1 MRNRFDRQLLKL
13 NQEMI
18 DMGSL
23 CEEMI
28 TAAAK
33 IVATRDKELM
43 DDIVTME
50 EEINQKE
57 RDIERICMKLLMQQQ
72 PVANDLRVISAAMK
86 MVSDMERIGD
96 QACDIT
102 GIVKKDAEVLTI
114 RENTH
119 LDKMAKATISMVSK
133 SIQSFIKQNL
143 VIAHEVIEQD
153 DIVDEL
159 FNRVKK
165 ETISLIHEDPGTYT
179 LQSTGF
185 DACGFE
191 NGSEFLKALSDG
203 EKPELVLLDIML
215 PGEDGISILGKL
227 RKKSATRD
235 LPIIMMTAKGTEYD
249 KVLGLDS
256 GADDYITKPFGMME
270 LVSRV
275 KAVLRRSSRNEKK
288 DEIIVGQLK
297 IYPNKHKVKSCGN
310 EVTLTNKEFKLLC
323 LLVESKGNVLNR
335 DQLLT
340 NIWGYDFDG
349 ETRTVDVHIRSL
361 RQKLGECGK
370 LIETVRG
377 IGYRIGGNES

>member
-1 MRNRFDRQLLKL
+1 MRNRFDRQLLRL

-72 PVANDLRVISAAMK
+72 PVASDLRVISAAMK

-114 RENTH
+114 RGNTH

-153 DIVDEL
+153 DVVDEL

-165 ETISLIHEDPGTYT
+165 ETISLIHEDPGKGEECVAIVMIAKY
-179 LQSTGF
+179 
-185 DACGFE
+185 FE
-191 NGSEFLKALSDG
+191 
-203 EKPELVLLDIML
+203 
-215 PGEDGISILGKL
+215 
-227 RKKSATRD
+227 
-235 LPIIMMTAKGTEYD
+235 
-249 KVLGLDS
+249 
-256 GADDYITKPFGMME
+256 
-270 LVSRV
+270 
-275 KAVLRRSSRNEKK
+275 
-288 DEIIVGQLK
+288 
-297 IYPNKHKVKSCGN
+297 
-310 EVTLTNKEFKLLC
+310 
-323 LLVESKGNVLNR
+323 
-335 DQLLT
+335 
-340 NIWGYDFDG
+340 
-349 ETRTVDVHIRSL
+349 
-361 RQKLGECGK
+361 
-370 LIETVRG
+370 
-377 IGYRIGGNES
+377 RIGDHASNIAEWVEFAITGEYKGGSL

>member
-1 MRNRFDRQLLKL
+1 MRNRFDRQLLRL

-72 PVANDLRVISAAMK
+72 PVASDLRVISAAMK

-143 VIAHEVIEQD
+143 IIAHEVIEQD
-153 DIVDEL
+153 DTVDEL

-165 ETISLIHEDPGTYT
+165 ETISLIHEDPEKGEECVAIVMIAKYFERIGDHATDISELAIVLSEKTYVKKLDHIEEMARET
-179 LQSTGF
+179 MVMLIQSLEAYVEK
-185 DACGFE
+185 DLYKAQKVIAHDDVIDDLFE
-191 NGSEFLKALSDG
+191 EVKQELIELIRNHADEG
-203 EKPELVLLDIML
+203 EQAVDLLM
-215 PGEDGISILGKL
+215 
-227 RKKSATRD
+227 
-235 LPIIMMTAKGTEYD
+235 
-249 KVLGLDS
+249 V
-256 GADDYITKPFGMME
+256 TKYFERIGDH
-270 LVSRV
+270 
-275 KAVLRRSSRNEKK
+275 A
-288 DEIIVGQLK
+288 
-297 IYPNKHKVKSCGN
+297 
-310 EVTLTNKEFKLLC
+310 
-323 LLVESKGNVLNR
+323 
-335 DQLLT
+335 T
-340 NIWGYDFDG
+340 NIAEWVIFSITGQIAG
-349 ETRTVDVHIRSL
+349 
-361 RQKLGECGK
+361 
-370 LIETVRG
+370 
-377 IGYRIGGNES
+377 

>member
-72 PVANDLRVISAAMK
+72 PVASDLRVISAAMK

-165 ETISLIHEDPGTYT
+165 ETISLIHEDPGKGEECVAIVMI
-179 LQSTGF
+179 LSESEIMQAISQ
-185 DACGFE
+185 
-191 NGSEFLKALSDG
+191 NGSNLRS
-203 EKPELVLLDIML
+203 
-215 PGEDGISILGKL
+215 LGNIKEETCDFCC
-227 RKKSATRD
+227 R
-235 LPIIMMTAKGTEYD
+235 
-249 KVLGLDS
+249 
-256 GADDYITKPFGMME
+256 
-270 LVSRV
+270 
-275 KAVLRRSSRNEKK
+275 RRSEYQRTG
-288 DEIIVGQLK
+288 D
-297 IYPNKHKVKSCGN
+297 IY
-310 EVTLTNKEFKLLC
+310 LTK
-323 LLVESKGNVLNR
+323 
-335 DQLLT
+335 
-340 NIWGYDFDG
+340 
-349 ETRTVDVHIRSL
+349 
-361 RQKLGECGK
+361 
-370 LIETVRG
+370 
-377 IGYRIGGNES
+377 YRI